1 MAVAAVVAFAA
12 NGAAAQSGEPI
23 KIGFSMAMTGG
34 LGPNGKSALLAQKI
48 WEEDVNAK
56 GGLLGRPVKLIYYDD
71 QSNPA
76 TVPGIYTKLLDV
88 DKVDLVIGPYATAQ
102 IAPAMPIVIQRNK
115 LFIGLLGLA
124 VNSEFNYP
132 KYFVMIPS
140 GPDPK
145 IAFTKGFFDAAMA
158 QTPKPTTVAIVAAD
172 QEFSKNAS
180 DGARENA
187 KKAGLKVVYDKSY
200 PPSTTDFAPIVRA
213 IQATNPD
220 LVVLCSYPPDSVGLV
235 RSINEIG
242 FKPKM
247 IGGAM
252 VGPQAT
258 ALKTQLGPALNG
270 FVNYDFWLPVP
281 KMMFPG
287 VEALI
292 KKYQARAPA
301 EGVDLLGYYM
311 APWGYAQL
319 QVLAQAIEATK
330 GLEDKKLADFIR
342 ANSFKTVLGDVRFG
356 KNGEWA
362 ESRVLQVQFHDIKG
376 NDVEQFRTM
385 GTQTLLTPEAYN
397 SGHVIYPAR
406 KGEVRRGHAQK
417 EAVMR
422 AALRPSFAPRSGW
435 RRASFIYRPVS
446 PRMPR
451 PREALARVRRRS
463 DSPRLV
469 ALSPCSLRSS

>member
-1 MAVAAVVAFAA
+1 MVARFNSLISAVSALAVAAVVAFGAG
-12 NGAAAQSGEPI
+12 GAAAQSGEPI

-34 LGPNGKSALLAQKI
+34 LAANGKSALLAQKI
-48 WEEDVNAK
+48 WEEDINAK
-56 GGLLGRPVKLIYYDD
+56 GGLLGRPVKLIFYDD

-124 VNSEFNYP
+124 VNTEFNYAN
-132 KYFVMIPS
+132 YFAMIPS

-145 IAFTKGFFDAAMA
+145 PSFTKGFFDTAMT
-158 QTPKPTTVAIVAAD
+158 QTPKPQSVAIVAAD
-172 QEFSKNAS
+172 QEFSRNAS

-187 KKAGLKVVYDKSY
+187 KKAGLKIVYDKSY

-213 IQATNPD
+213 IAATNPD

-287 VEALI
+287 VEELI

-319 QVLAQAIEATK
+319 QVLQQAIEATK
-330 GLEDKKLADFIR
+330 GLEDKKLAEFIR

-397 SGHVIYPAR
+397 SGHVIFPFEKA
-406 KGEVRRGHAQK
+406 K
-417 EAVMR
+417 
-422 AALRPSFAPRSGW
+422 
-435 RRASFIYRPVS
+435 
-446 PRMPR
+446 
-451 PREALARVRRRS
+451 
-463 DSPRLV
+463 
-469 ALSPCSLRSS
+469 